1 MAKAFKYG
9 LKGITGYLEP
19 AERDLL
25 RSLINDVI
33 SMLQPED
40 RDGQDPLAALIGH
53 EATKPGRKGFA
64 SGPGADFIDGRDRAM
79 ISSWTVAP

>member
-25 RSLINDVI
+25 RRLIDDVI
-33 SMLQPED
+33 SMLEPAESASE
-40 RDGQDPLAALIGH
+40 DPLAALIGLDMDVQ
-53 EATKPGRKGFA
+53 EPSTARCGGSCPT
-64 SGPGADFIDGRDRAM
+64 S
-79 ISSWTVAP
+79 

>member
-25 RSLINDVI
+25 RGLLDDVI
-33 SMLQPED
+33 SMLESEAKENE
-40 RDGQDPLAALIGH
+40 DPLAAMIGL
-53 EATKPGRKGFA
+53 
-64 SGPGADFIDGRDRAM
+64 DMD
-79 ISSWTVAP
+79 V